1 MTDTNGFEFPRYV
14 NFDNLDA
21 LRRQG
26 ERQIDEGK
34 NSVFSLG
41 SLEEGS
47 SAAVALMIALF
58 RYAHRQ
64 GKSIRFVEI
73 PAALHNIIEVSELTR
88 VLPLEAAVADAPGN
102 NALVD
107 REAE

>member
-1 MTDTNGFEFPRYV
+1 MT
-14 NFDNLDA
+14 FDNLVA

-26 ERQIDEGK
+26 ERHIDDRE
-34 NSVFSLG
+34 NSVFSFG

-47 SAAVALMIALF
+47 SAAVALIIALF

-73 PAALHNIIEVSELTR
+73 PAVLHNIIEVSELTR
-88 VLPLEAAVADAPGN
+88 VLPLETAAADALGNNAPGN
-102 NALVD
+102 S
-107 REAE
+107 EAEQS